1 MGGSE
6 NVGESGEEG
15 DSVLEES
22 VVHFCR
28 LAVGEIWVPFS
39 FSSIASW
46 ECFVAEGCKG
56 ESLRS
61 LEVPKRIGRDDG
73 EDFRDGWTEDEFEFL
88 IEEVKVIF
96 WTIPYAVQI

>member
-39 FSSIASW
+39 FSSIAS
-46 ECFVAEGCKG
+46 
-56 ESLRS
+56 
-61 LEVPKRIGRDDG
+61 
-73 EDFRDGWTEDEFEFL
+73 
-88 IEEVKVIF
+88 
-96 WTIPYAVQI
+96 

>member
-22 VVHFCR
+22 VVHFCY

-39 FSSIASW
+39 FSSIAS
-46 ECFVAEGCKG
+46 
-56 ESLRS
+56 
-61 LEVPKRIGRDDG
+61 
-73 EDFRDGWTEDEFEFL
+73 
-88 IEEVKVIF
+88 
-96 WTIPYAVQI
+96 